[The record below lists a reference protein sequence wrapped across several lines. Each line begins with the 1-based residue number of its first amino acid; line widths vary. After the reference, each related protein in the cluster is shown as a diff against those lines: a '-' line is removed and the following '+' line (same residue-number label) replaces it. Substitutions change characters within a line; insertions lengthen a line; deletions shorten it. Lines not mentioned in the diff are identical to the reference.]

1 MVWDDRLSVKEV
13 TEEKKKTP
21 RFPSRERN
29 FAVRRKGARRAAP
42 TRESG
47 FSVSDLPSPMPP
59 PPPPLPPPLASV
71 VQDSPHE
78 NLCLHCPCNET
89 FGLNE

>member
-29 FAVRRKGARRAAP
+29 FAVRRKGARKTTA
-42 TRESG
+42 RENG
-47 FSVSDLPSPMPP
+47 FSVSDLPPVMPP
-59 PPPPLPPPLASV
+59 PPPPLPAPRASV
-71 VQDSPHE
+71 IKNSRHE
-78 NLCLHCPCNET
+78 NLCLHCPCIRALK
-89 FGLNE
+89 LNE